1 MLNDFL
7 SAFIGAF
14 TSVIPETY
22 HNYNWFVSILS
33 LIILSIVCLSM
44 FISFFLVVWSVVK
57 YVIGRGFNK

>member
-1 MLNDFL
+1 MLNEFL
-7 SAFIGAF
+7 ASFIGAF
-14 TSVIPETY
+14 ASVVPETY

-44 FISFFLVVWSVVK
+44 FASFLLVCHSVVK